1 VQYCQ
6 TFWRPEGNYS
16 FTKMKKKKLE
26 IEYTFDFELLGI
38 ISSAKGYKLAW
49 DINAALASRLVK
61 QKDLLIQLKGNT
73 TASYPYYSFE
83 NEVNTLKLFRNKPN
97 EAELVKNL
105 LVPEFPHY
113 DYIIFTRGEE
123 HHRSNRL
130 QELLRNNPS
139 IELVAF
145 IPLDA
150 LKSKDNFIF

>member
-1 VQYCQ
+1 
-6 TFWRPEGNYS
+6 
-16 FTKMKKKKLE
+16 MKKKRLE
-26 IEYTFDFELLGI
+26 IEYSFDFELLGV

-49 DINAALASRLVK
+49 DINATLASRLVK
-61 QKDLLIQLKGNT
+61 QKDLVIHLKSNT
-73 TASYPYYSFE
+73 VASYSYYSFE

-97 EAELVKNL
+97 EADLGKNL

-113 DYIIFTRGEE
+113 DYIILTRGEE
-123 HHRSNRL
+123 HQSSNRL

-150 LKSKDNFIF
+150 LKSKANFIF